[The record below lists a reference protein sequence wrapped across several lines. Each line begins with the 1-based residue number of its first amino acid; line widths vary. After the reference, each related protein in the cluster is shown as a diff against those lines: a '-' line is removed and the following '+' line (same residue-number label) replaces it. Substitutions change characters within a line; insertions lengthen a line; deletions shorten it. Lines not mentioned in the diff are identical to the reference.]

1 MKALFKLCNDCNRR
15 GIADRI
21 WIVDIM
27 TCRCIF
33 LPVA

>member
-15 GIADRI
+15 GAERI
-21 WIVDIM
+21 WLVDIM
-27 TCRCIF
+27 ACRCIF